1 MATTFPLSTYPLRE
15 TSVMSDD
22 PVMARDIL
30 DDGEMRIRQ
39 LGASNFSTIRC
50 VFNPISTDTKITF
63 QAYLRAN
70 RATEFDMTIDTPSP
84 ASPTVTTTVYRG
96 YIWSSPTYQMQD
108 GLYTVSFDFRGKVV

>member
-1 MATTFPLSTYPLRE
+1 MATTFPLTTYPLRDS
-15 TSVMSDD
+15 SVMADD

-39 LGASNFSTIRC
+39 LGASSFATIRC

-70 RATEFDMTIDTPSP
+70 RATEFDMTI
-84 ASPTVTTTVYRG
+84 
-96 YIWSSPTYQMQD
+96 
-108 GLYTVSFDFRGKVV
+108 FFRQ

>member
-15 TSVMSDD
+15 SSVMSDD

-39 LGASNFSTIRC
+39 LGASNFATIRC

-84 ASPTVTTTVYRG
+84 ASPTIAAKIYRG
-96 YIWSSPTYQMQD
+96 YIWSNPTYQMQD
-108 GLYTVSFDFRGKVV
+108 GLYTVSFDFRGKVI

>member
-1 MATTFPLSTYPLRE
+1 MATTFPLSNYRLRQS
-15 TSVMSDD
+15 SVMSDD

-63 QAYLRAN
+63 QDYLRTN

-84 ASPTVTTTVYRG
+84 SSPTIVAKIYRG
-96 YIWSSPTYQMQD
+96 YIWSSPTYQKQD
-108 GLYTVSFDFRGKVV
+108 GLYTVSFEFRGKVV